1 MGLDIIHFT
10 QTKFLVQSV
19 MSSSFGHLLCLV
31 SRMRYMVFVSERE
44 LRAGTGKLYESEK
57 RIASGNGPFTCQK
70 RELRAG
76 TGPLR
81 ARKEICEP
89 EQALYA
95 LESKFTHQTKMNR
108 LYGAPFCQSTLF

>member
-1 MGLDIIHFT
+1 MGLDIIHFM

-19 MSSSFGHLLCLV
+19 RSSSFGHLLCLV
-31 SRMRYMVFVSERE
+31 SLIRYMVFVSERE
-44 LRAGTGKLYESEK
+44 LRAGTGTLYESEK
-57 RIASGNGPFTCQK
+57 RIASGNGPFTRQK

-81 ARKEICEP
+81 ARKRIASGNGPLTCQKENCER

-95 LESKFTHQTKMNR
+95 QKRDL
-108 LYGAPFCQSTLF
+108 